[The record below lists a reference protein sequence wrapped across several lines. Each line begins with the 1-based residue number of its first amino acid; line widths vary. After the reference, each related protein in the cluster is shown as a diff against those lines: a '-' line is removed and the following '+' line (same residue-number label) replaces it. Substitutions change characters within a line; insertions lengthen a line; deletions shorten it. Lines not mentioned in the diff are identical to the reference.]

1 MSVELI
7 AGSRP
12 TRDVR
17 DAGCQFVMTLTS
29 SVVDDVEVD
38 ADAGAAGADA
48 DVT

>member
-17 DAGCQFVMTLTS
+17 DAGCQFMITLTS
-29 SVVDDVEVD
+29 SVVDDVDVDVD
-38 ADAGAAGADA
+38 AADGAGD